1 MLLGLCP
8 LAGCATVSSG
18 IVSAGAPDRYTVTE
32 RDSPVNGGARTA
44 ERDAMAEA
52 EGFCR
57 QRGAR
62 FVPAEGQQLGRPVQ
76 EQMVGPT
83 GFTLAFRCRDPNAPD
98 APDTASGLPP

>member
-1 MLLGLCP
+1 MC
-8 LAGCATVSSG
+8 
-18 IVSAGAPDRYTVTE
+18 RYTVTE

-52 EGFCR
+52 EAFCR
-57 QRGAR
+57 NRGES
-62 FVPAEGQQLGRPVQ
+62 FVPAKGQRLGRPVQ